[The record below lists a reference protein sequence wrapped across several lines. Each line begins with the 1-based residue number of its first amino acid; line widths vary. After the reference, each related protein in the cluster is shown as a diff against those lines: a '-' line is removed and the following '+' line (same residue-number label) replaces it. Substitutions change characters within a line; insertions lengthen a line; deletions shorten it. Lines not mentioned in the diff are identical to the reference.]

1 MRHQPLASAKAA
13 AATAGTGHP
22 LCSLVVI
29 YFPDF
34 ALGLAWTWFHGL
46 NIPTNQTIQISLVS
60 FVSGLVMAMLAA
72 WVAGYLIAGFYNYF
86 SRTSH

>member
-1 MRHQPLASAKAA
+1 MRHQPIASAKAA
-13 AATAGTGHP
+13 AWTVGIFYS
-22 LCSLVVI
+22 LCSLVAI

-46 NIPTNQTIQISLVS
+46 DIPTNQTIQISLAS
-60 FVSGLVMAMLAA
+60 FVSGLVMAMFTA
-72 WVAGYLIAGFYNYF
+72 WLAGYLIAGFYNYF